1 MVAKITVPQN
11 VRRALNYN
19 EQKVKQQKAECI
31 HAENFLKDA
40 GQMNFHEKL
49 ARFTSNIELNKSK
62 TNTLHISLNF
72 DQSDHMSTEKMIR
85 IANDYMQRIGFANQ
99 PYVVYRHHDAGHD
112 HCHIVTTNIK
122 DDGKRIDTFNIGKKF
137 SEPARTALEKEYG
150 LTKAKGRGQNKP
162 EKIAFTEKVQY
173 GKAETKRSITNV
185 LDAVIDHY
193 KYCSLHELNAVLRLF
208 NVEADRGKEGSRTH
222 VKGGLYY
229 RIIDGKGNKVGVPI
243 KASSIYSMPTLSR
256 IESKFATNAVLKQE
270 NKLSIQ
276 TAINW
281 TLAQQ
286 PGSLAAFV
294 EKLRQDNI
302 DVVLRQSKD
311 GQLYGITYVDHGSK
325 TVFNGSD
332 LGKNY
337 AAKGILDDIRS
348 PEQSVGHSTKQ
359 APVGQRQEQIS
370 APHENSPGK
379 KDHQGS
385 HESTENS
392 NPIVKMIEQMMGPEN
407 TIEAIARELREEDK
421 KRKRRSL
428 NLDQEHEM

>member
-40 GQMNFHEKL
+40 GQMNLHEKL

-72 DQSDHMSTEKMIR
+72 DQSDHISTEKMIR

-208 NVEADRGKEGSRTH
+208 NIEADRGKEGSRTH

-229 RIIDGKGNKVGVPI
+229 RIIDEKGNKVGVPI
-243 KASSIYSMPTLSR
+243 KASSIYSKPTLSR

-270 NKLSIQ
+270 HKLSIQ

-281 TLAQQ
+281 TVAQQ

-325 TVFNGSD
+325 TVYNGSD

-337 AAKGILDDIRS
+337 AAKGILDKIRS
-348 PEQSVGHSTKQ
+348 PEQSVGQSTKQ
-359 APVGQRQEQIS
+359 SPAGQRQEQIS
-370 APHENSPGK
+370 APHGNPPGE
-379 KDHQGS
+379 KDHQDS
-385 HESTENS
+385 RESTENS
-392 NPIVKMIEQMMGPEN
+392 NAIVKMIEQMMGPEN

-421 KRKRRSL
+421 KRKRRPL